1 MDKLE
6 AQLAA
11 TQSSAIEAAEGG
23 EGGSQQANRVA
34 ELEAALA
41 SSRKEREALQ
51 EQLDRLAQ
59 GPSSAAAAAGPGEM
73 VLHLR
78 QNPTEEA
85 FAARQREVATMQEE
99 NEALKARVKLLEE
112 GHTSNITMMVGQKVD
127 EAASSEEVKGWCGA
141 LVIWQ
146 FRSQLYLRMFSELK
160 EQLRR
165 ADLRKDRIME
175 AFKKTSKDFREV
187 CHDLTGYRI
196 DGLDNGQYRL
206 TPK

>member
-1 MDKLE
+1 MPCSFQERDSYKGILDSYEHEITFTGGQFDRDKTAALEKVVANYKDTVDKLE

-23 EGGSQQANRVA
+23 EGGSRQANRVA

-59 GPSSAAAAAGPGEM
+59 GPSSSAAAAGPGEM

-127 EAASSEEVKGWCGA
+127 EAASSEEVKGGCGA
-141 LVIWQ
+141 LVIWHI
-146 FRSQLYLRMFSELK
+146 RSQ
-160 EQLRR
+160 
-165 ADLRKDRIME
+165 
-175 AFKKTSKDFREV
+175 
-187 CHDLTGYRI
+187 
-196 DGLDNGQYRL
+196 
-206 TPK
+206 